1 MSLSHISH
9 NTINVHSTIAVITSD
24 SIGWSS
30 QRKLYVETYVKNLQ
44 KILRLQDWKISLD
57 WKKFV
62 DDDDAYATNTP
73 IGHTKRSVIHLSN
86 MFLGLNNEDQAQTL
100 IHELLHC
107 HLFALDNLAG
117 DTVDALGSKSA
128 GKVFEVA
135 LEATVECTTDTLAD
149 VLLPFVPIFELPNM

>member
-1 MSLSHISH
+1 MSLSHISQ
-9 NTINVHSTIAVITSD
+9 NTINVHSTISVITSD

-44 KILRLQDWKISLD
+44 KILRLQDWKISVD

>member
-1 MSLSHISH
+1 MSLSHISP
-9 NTINVHSTIAVITSD
+9 NTINVQSSIAVINSD

-30 QRKLYVETYVKNLQ
+30 QRKLYVETYLKNLQ
-44 KILRLQDWKISLD
+44 KILRLQDWKIAVD

-62 DDDDAYATNTP
+62 DDDDAFATNTP
-73 IGHTKRSVIHLSN
+73 LGHTKRSVIHLSN

-107 HLFALDNLAG
+107 HLFALDNLAS
-117 DTVDALGSKSA
+117 DTVEALGSKST

-135 LEATVECTTDTLAD
+135 LEATLECTTDTLAD
-149 VLLPFVPIFELPNM
+149 VLLPFVPIFELPNT